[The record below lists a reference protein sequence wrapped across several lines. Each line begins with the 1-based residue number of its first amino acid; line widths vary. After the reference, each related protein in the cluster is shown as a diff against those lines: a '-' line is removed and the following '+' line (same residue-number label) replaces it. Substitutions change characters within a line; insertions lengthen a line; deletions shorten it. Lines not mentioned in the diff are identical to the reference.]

1 VVPWMAWVG
10 HAPRVRGLARAIF
23 SSVLIRFQGRSHADT
38 MARLLCAKTKEAL
51 LASAVHTMT

>member
-1 VVPWMAWVG
+1 MAWVG